1 MSILLVL
8 WLNRM
13 QTAKCFVYEGYG
25 RMLCIDKQ
33 NIVVATDGSIEV
45 CQLRRR
51 EVRAVSKA
59 LEVVLLLWTMSVL

>member
-1 MSILLVL
+1 
-8 WLNRM
+8 
-13 QTAKCFVYEGYG
+13 
-25 RMLCIDKQ
+25 MLCIDKQ